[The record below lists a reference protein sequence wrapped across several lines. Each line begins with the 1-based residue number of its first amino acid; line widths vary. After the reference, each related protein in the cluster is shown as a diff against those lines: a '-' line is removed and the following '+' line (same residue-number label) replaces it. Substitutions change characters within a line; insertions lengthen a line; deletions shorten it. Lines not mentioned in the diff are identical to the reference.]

1 MNKELIEKLIHEAQ
15 KLENWNYYKNL
26 LTNHTVKIRRSQKEY
41 DIISPG
47 FEKNYRITWYENNEP
62 IGHAEFSSSPFDIG
76 QLVTEYIWEDWTIE
90 EIM

>member
-1 MNKELIEKLIHEAQ
+1 MNKELIKKLIQEAQ
-15 KLENWNYYKNL
+15 KHQNWDYYKNL
-26 LTNHTVKIRRSQKEY
+26 LTNHTVKIRRNLKEY

-62 IGHAEFSSSPFDIG
+62 IGHAEFSNSPFDIG

-90 EIM
+90 EII